1 MIICG
6 ISYSLKMIAKCAI
19 NFFKYPASIKPNL
32 NSKDVVRFPKVTICL
47 NGMHSTKKIEQRY
60 PGYGPV
66 IRELYTGSF
75 NDRPISRNRTVNQM
89 LDSVIY
95 DDFINAT
102 SNEFIIFGCRYMNTG
117 CLKNWTMEFTR
128 FGRCAVFNPD
138 IDQIGEKTAVGRKA
152 SLSIVVGYNQ
162 SDANVGWYS
171 FLSGVTM
178 YYSSPS
184 ESFLDPLNSLSLPP
198 ETVPMLSVVQIHRKL
213 LGPPYSTCVQ
223 NHSNFLSYF
232 PVYTEDRC
240 LHECLA
246 DVVIGV
252 CDCIPQYLLP
262 TRPVKKCTLLRH
274 SVCIS
279 KVKPVSLQSR
289 HVNRMRLS
297 C

>member
-1 MIICG
+1 M
-6 ISYSLKMIAKCAI
+6 
-19 NFFKYPASIKPNL
+19 
-32 NSKDVVRFPKVTICL
+32 VKVTICL
-47 NGMHSTKKIEQRY
+47 NGMHSSKKIEEAY
-60 PGYGPV
+60 PGYGDA
-66 IRELYTGSF
+66 IRELYTGSY
-75 NDRPISRNRTVNQM
+75 NDRPLSRNRTVTKM

-95 DDFINAT
+95 DDFINVT

-128 FGRCAVFNPD
+128 FGKCAVFNPD
-138 IDQIGEKTAVGRKA
+138 VDTIGEKTAVGRKA

-198 ETVPMLSVVQIHRKL
+198 ETVPMLSVVQVSPKLYFHNINDKIEIHRKM

-279 KVKPVSLQSR
+279 KVR
-289 HVNRMRLS
+289 FHVRLKKYL
-297 C
+297 